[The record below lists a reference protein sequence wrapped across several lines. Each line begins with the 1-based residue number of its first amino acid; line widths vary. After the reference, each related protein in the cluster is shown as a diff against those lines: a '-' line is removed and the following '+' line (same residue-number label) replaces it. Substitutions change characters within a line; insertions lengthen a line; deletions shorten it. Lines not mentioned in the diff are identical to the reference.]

1 MCGIIGYTGSE
12 NALPRLLAG
21 LSALEYRGYDSAGV
35 AFFKDASLDCIKSK
49 GRIDILKEKVGSSLF
64 SNCGIGH
71 TRWATHGEPSD
82 VNSHPH
88 GTDRLYIVHNGIIE
102 NYAELKVELEA
113 EGYSFVS
120 ETDTEVAA
128 KVIDRAYG
136 KTLDPVAALRSAA
149 KEFRGSYAIAAVFEN
164 CPDKIFGIRRDNP
177 MLAAV
182 SPDGAFITSDI
193 SAVLSYTKT
202 FVRPLEGEV
211 AVASPDGIVLYGENG
226 EIVTREFETA
236 LWSREEAEKGGFPYY
251 MIKEIHEE
259 PEALIKTLRPRIKGG
274 MPHFDSE
281 LLTPERISRYSQIHI
296 VACGTAYHAGLI
308 AKFAI
313 EGLAR
318 IRVNVELASEFRYNA
333 PILSPD
339 DLVVVISQSGE
350 TADTLAALRLAKENG
365 VPVLGVVNVAGSAI
379 ARESDSVIYTLCGPE
394 IAVASTKAYSV
405 QCALLYLIAI
415 HIAHSLGR
423 LDNASASALTN
434 ELLNDI
440 PKAVAS
446 VISEKSELLSE
457 IAQNFKNSKSI
468 FFIGRGIDNALTN
481 EAALKCKEISYIH
494 CEAYAA
500 GELKHGTI
508 SLVTDGTP
516 VCAVMT
522 QGSVAEKMISNIREV
537 KARGANLLLVT
548 REGIP
553 FPSDIADTVI
563 TLPAISELF
572 MPITCGT
579 VAQLMAYYLSLHL
592 GIDVDKPRNLAK
604 SVTVE

>member
-12 NALPRLLAG
+12 NALPRLLGG
-21 LSALEYRGYDSAGV
+21 LSALEYRGYDSAGI
-35 AFFKDASLDCIKSK
+35 AFFENGSLSCIKTK
-49 GRIDILKEKVGSSLF
+49 GRIDILKQKVDPALF

-82 VNSHPH
+82 INSHPH

-102 NYAELKVELEA
+102 NYAELKAELEA
-113 EGYSFVS
+113 DGYSFVS

-128 KVIDRAYG
+128 KAIDRQYG
-136 KTLDPVAALRSAA
+136 KTNNPVEALRAAA
-149 KEFRGSYAIAAVFEN
+149 KEFRGSYAIAVVFEDYPN
-164 CPDKIFGIRRDNP
+164 KIFGIRRDNP

-211 AVASPDGIVLYGENG
+211 AEVSADSVTIFDENG
-226 EIVTREFETA
+226 EVVTREFETA
-236 LWSREEAEKGGFPYY
+236 VWSREEAEKGGFPFY

-259 PEALIKTLRPRIKGG
+259 PEALIKTLRPRIQDG
-274 MPHFDSE
+274 MPHFESD
-281 LLTPERISRYSQIHI
+281 LLTPERIKKYSRIHI

-313 EGLAR
+313 ESLAR
-318 IRVNVELASEFRYNA
+318 ICVSVELASEFRYND

-339 DLVVVISQSGE
+339 DLVIVISQSGE
-350 TADTLAALRLAKENG
+350 TADTLAALRLAKEKG
-365 VPVLGVVNVAGSAI
+365 IPVLGVVNVAGSAI

-415 HIAHSLGR
+415 HIAHSVGR
-423 LDNASASALTN
+423 LDNASTSALTE
-434 ELLNDI
+434 ELLNEL
-440 PKAVAS
+440 PKAVTS
-446 VISEKSELLSE
+446 VIEKAELLSE
-457 IAQNFKNSKSI
+457 IAMNFKDSNSI
-468 FFIGRGIDNALTN
+468 FFIGRGIDNALCS

-522 QGSVAEKMISNIREV
+522 QGSVSEKMISNIREV
-537 KARGANLLLVT
+537 KARGANLLLIT
-548 REGIP
+548 REGLS

-563 TLPAISELF
+563 ALPPVNELF
-572 MPITCGT
+572 MPITCAT